1 MDRKF
6 ILIGLL
12 LIFLLSSSIVSADT
26 IYKAGDTI
34 KIRTPPSGF
43 GHTALQKPKYML
55 YTLYNPSGE
64 IVFEENHPLIYVH
77 ETVGPGIAYEYYDEY
92 EMRIPAFSQVGKWKL
107 SKTLHSEVL
116 WVLDSPDVTKDLIFE
131 VGESNLLENLLAP
144 WYFTKDMGLFIGR
157 ISGGLPFHP
166 YLIGVVIGIIIA
178 VVLIV
183 KVVVNLAVPLNGTKK
198 NGARK

>member
-26 IYKAGDTI
+26 IYKAGDAI

-64 IVFEENHPLIYVH
+64 VVFEENHPLIYVH
-77 ETVGPGIAYEYYDEY
+77 ETVGMGIAYEYYDEY
-92 EMRIPAFSQVGKWKL
+92 QIRISSFPQVGKWKL
-107 SKTLHSEVL
+107 SKTLHSEVF
-116 WVLDSPDVTKDLIFE
+116 WVIDSSEPMTDFTFE
-131 VGESNLLENLLAP
+131 VGESNIIENLLAP
-144 WYFTKDMGLFIGR
+144 WYFTKDMGPLGGR
-157 ISGGLPFHP
+157 INFVLSFHP
-166 YLIGVVIGIIIA
+166 YLIGIVIGIIIA

-198 NGARK
+198 NGVK